1 MNKVNEFNLSAKL
14 AFFVRLI
21 PMKIYFHGAARTVT
35 GSKHLIH
42 YGNKQLLLDCGLF
55 QGHGQESEDLN
66 RHFGFSPTEV
76 DIMILSHAH
85 IDHAGLIPRLVKEGY
100 KGPIYCTSATY
111 DLCTIMLEDSAH
123 IQESDARYLNKR
135 RLRQGKEPL
144 KPIYTAEDVAI
155 SLKQFVQVPYNDP
168 FQIDENLELTFTDAG
183 HILGSAVVNLV
194 IQEAGETVRIAF
206 TGDLGRLHPRI
217 IKDPQPFPQCDILIV
232 ESTYGDRLHDEQT
245 HTLDQ
250 LLKIVVE
257 TCVMK
262 KGKLIIPAFSVGR
275 TQEIVYALDRL
286 SNSGALPQIPVFV
299 DSPLSTNATN
309 IMRNHPECFNESV
322 QEYLETDPDPFGF
335 ARLTYI
341 REAAQSKKL
350 NSLKEPCIIISAS
363 GMAEAGRIKH
373 HIANNISNPS
383 TTILIVGHCE
393 QGSLGARLARG
404 DKEISIFGERYHR
417 KAHVEVMGSFSAHGD
432 YNEMLEI
439 LSCQNASKVRKIFLV
454 HGEYETQLK
463 WEERLNNAGF
473 KHTFIPEKGEE
484 FRII

>member
-1 MNKVNEFNLSAKL
+1 
-14 AFFVRLI
+14 
-21 PMKIYFHGAARTVT
+21 MKIYFHGAARTVT

-42 YGNKQLLLDCGLF
+42 YGNKQVLLDCGMF
-55 QGHGQESEDLN
+55 QGHGQESDELN
-66 RHFGFSPTEV
+66 RHLGFNPLTL
-76 DIMILSHAH
+76 DAMILSHAH
-85 IDHAGLIPRLVKEGY
+85 IDHAGLIPRLVAEGY

-123 IQESDARYLNKR
+123 IQESDVRYLNKR

-144 KPIYTAEDVAI
+144 KPIYTSEDVAVA
-155 SLKQFVQVPYNDP
+155 LKQFVQIPYHSA
-168 FQIDENLELTFTDAG
+168 FQIDENLEVMFTDAG
-183 HILGSAVVNLV
+183 HILGSAIVNLK
-194 IQEAGETVRIAF
+194 IQEAGQTVRVAF

-217 IKDPQPFPQCDILIV
+217 IKNPEPFPQCDVLIT
-232 ESTYGDRLHDEQT
+232 ESTYGDRLHDEEE
-245 HTLDQ
+245 HTLDH

-286 SNSGALPQIPVFV
+286 SNAGQLPQIPVYV

-322 QEYLETDPDPFGF
+322 QDYLEKDPDPFGF

-341 REAAQSKKL
+341 REAEQSKKL
-350 NSLKEPCIIISAS
+350 NGLKDPCIIISAS

-404 DKEISIFGERYHR
+404 DEELRIFGELYQR

-432 YNEMLEI
+432 YKEMLEI
-439 LSCQNASKVRKIFLV
+439 LSCQDASQVRKTFLV
-454 HGEYETQLK
+454 HGEYDTQLK
-463 WEERLNNAGF
+463 WEKRLNDAGF
-473 KHTFIPEKGEE
+473 KYTIIPEKGEE
-484 FRII
+484 FRLA